1 MPAVAE
7 ADYRFMVA
15 VELENRRRLRGT
27 QPTGWRQS
35 QARAEQLVPGWLRR
49 VVFMGGAGSGKTRAG
64 AEWIK
69 ELVAAGC
76 KRIICVGATHQ
87 DWYKTML
94 FGESGILAVS
104 EPDNMPVFKHSDSTL
119 TWPNGAQAHMYSA
132 EDPRRLRGP
141 QCQALWA
148 DEVSW
153 WQYEDAWIQADM
165 RCRLKPNYGVMVT
178 MTPRPCPLV
187 FGLVGKRSER
197 EVLAHYW
204 PAEEGEEPVPRMW
217 RHRRNL
223 VVTCNT
229 FENAPNLDADTVEG
243 YREQYE
249 GTTLGRQ
256 ELYAEL
262 LEEIPGALWK
272 LSLIDPYRMT
282 PDRMPELARVVV
294 AIDPAATANK
304 ATSETGIIV
313 AGRGY
318 DHHGYVLED
327 RSGHYSPR
335 DWALAAKSALREF
348 QADRIVAEVN
358 QGGEMVEAT
367 LRSVDKHLP
376 YRAVRATRGKRRRA
390 EPIAALYEQGKVHH
404 VLDAGRPKRFDELEK
419 QMCEFTHEAPASM
432 KLDRMDALVWALT
445 AVMLDGGGG
454 GQIIV

>member
-1 MPAVAE
+1 MHC
-7 ADYRFMVA
+7 
-15 VELENRRRLRGT
+15 
-27 QPTGWRQS
+27 
-35 QARAEQLVPGWLRR
+35 
-49 VVFMGGAGSGKTRAG
+49 
-64 AEWIK
+64 
-69 ELVAAGC
+69 VAA
-76 KRIICVGATHQ
+76 TYD
-87 DWYKTML
+87 DWYKVMV

-104 EPDNMPVFKHSDSTL
+104 SPEFVPIFKPSERSL
-119 TWPNGAQAHMYSA
+119 TWPNGAKAYMYSA

-153 WQYEDAWIQADM
+153 WQYEDAWIQGDM
-165 RCRLKPNYGVMVT
+165 RCRLKPNYGVLVS
-178 MTPRPCPLV
+178 MTPRPCPVV
-187 FGLVGKRSER
+187 FGLVGKRAER
-197 EVLAHYW
+197 EPLAYFW
-204 PAEEGEEPVPRMW
+204 PRDGEPRLRMW
-217 RHRRNL
+217 RYAENL
-223 VVTCNT
+223 VITGDT
-229 FENAPNLDADTVEG
+229 YENAANLDAGTVAG
-243 YREQYE
+243 YRKQFD
-249 GTTLGRQ
+249 GTTIGRQ
-256 ELYAEL
+256 EMYAEL

-272 LSLIDPYRMT
+272 PSLIDPYRVT

-294 AIDPAATANK
+294 AIDPAATADE

-313 AGRGY
+313 AGRGF

-404 VLDAGRPKRFDELEK
+404 VLDADRPERFDELER
-419 QMCEFTHEAPASM
+419 QMCEFTHNAPASM